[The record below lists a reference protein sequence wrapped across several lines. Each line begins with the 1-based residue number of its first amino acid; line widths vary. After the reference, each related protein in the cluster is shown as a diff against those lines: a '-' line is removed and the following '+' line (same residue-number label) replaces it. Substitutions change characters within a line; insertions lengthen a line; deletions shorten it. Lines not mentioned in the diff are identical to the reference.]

1 MWPAVAETPALSE
14 PRAAPHGARAS
25 PTCPPPSSPP
35 PSRRSRRARAPPAAA
50 SRCVLPD
57 ATTRPRRSFV
67 PRAVDA
73 PIGRFATRAPTRPS
87 PPLLI
92 PDRSP
97 QVTRAAVAPP
107 ASPALDDRTAFR
119 AAPLSYFALDQ
130 LELKGPRSNVDVGDP
145 HDYARPFVKGALDGA
160 VSCGS
165 WACSPGGWN
174 SPNPRPSTEWF
185 YVLGGRGAV
194 TDPDGVEH
202 AFGPGDV
209 VILPEGWRGRWDI
222 HEHIHKVW
230 LTLTHDHVPG
240 APDRPVVVSRA
251 SLIPNAATGTVTGT
265 VAYDACGARAGA
277 WTRPA
282 GSDVVVPPV
291 AAPEMWHVVE
301 GECYV
306 TDADGATA
314 RRCAAGDSVFLPAGW
329 TGRVAAVRDCSAVA
343 VSANAAAALAA
354 AGAPAASSAVYR
366 PAQATRNGEL
376 DELYDPENERRR

>member
-1 MWPAVAETPALSE
+1 MRTSRRDHPSASILRPARRRRPDRTFRDARPDPAL
-14 PRAAPHGARAS
+14 
-25 PTCPPPSSPP
+25 T
-35 PSRRSRRARAPPAAA
+35 
-50 SRCVLPD
+50 
-57 ATTRPRRSFV
+57 
-67 PRAVDA
+67 
-73 PIGRFATRAPTRPS
+73 
-87 PPLLI
+87 PLLI

-97 QVTRAAVAPP
+97 QVTRAAVAP

-251 SLIPNAATGTVTGT
+251 SLIPSAATGAVTGT
-265 VAYDACGARAGA
+265 VAYDACGARAGRGRDPREA
-277 WTRPA
+277 TSSCRPSPPPRCGTSSR
-282 GSDVVVPPV
+282 GS
-291 AAPEMWHVVE
+291 
-301 GECYV
+301 V
-306 TDADGATA
+306 T
-314 RRCAAGDSVFLPAGW
+314 
-329 TGRVAAVRDCSAVA
+329 
-343 VSANAAAALAA
+343 
-354 AGAPAASSAVYR
+354 
-366 PAQATRNGEL
+366 
-376 DELYDPENERRR
+376 

>member
-1 MWPAVAETPALSE
+1 MSAALLSASVAPFAARARPARRRVTVRPSPRDRPSVSTLRPARRRTPD
-14 PRAAPHGARAS
+14 PTFRGAR
-25 PTCPPPSSPP
+25 PDPPLTSPP
-35 PSRRSRRARAPPAAA
+35 PHP
-50 SRCVLPD
+50 
-57 ATTRPRRSFV
+57 
-67 PRAVDA
+67 
-73 PIGRFATRAPTRPS
+73 
-87 PPLLI
+87 I
-92 PDRSP
+92 PDPSLN

-185 YVLGGRGAV
+185 YVLSGRGAV
-194 TDPDGVEH
+194 TDPDGTPH
-202 AFGPGDV
+202 NFGPGDV

-222 HEHIHKVW
+222 FEHIHKMW

-251 SLIPNAATGTVTGT
+251 SLVPDPAGAVAGA

-282 GSDVVVPPV
+282 GSDAIVPPV

-314 RRCAAGDSVFLPAGW
+314 RRCVAGDSVFLPAGW

-343 VSANAAAALAA
+343 VSAGAAAANAF
-354 AGAPAASSAVYR
+354 AGGRAPSASSAVHR
-366 PAQATRNGEL
+366 PAQAARNREL